1 MMTTMMNSENER
13 NQQPSEQA
21 INRIDEIAEGKP
33 IAFDGYNSHRKV
45 IKVVG
50 IGGGGGNALNHMYKE
65 GVDNVSYL
73 ALNTDAQDLNKLDLA
88 DKLVLGPNV
97 TQGLGAG
104 DDPERARLAAEE
116 SAEEI
121 RRHLDDGE
129 TKIVFLTAGMGGGT
143 GTGASPVVAKIAK
156 QELGLLTVA
165 IVTIPFLREGE
176 RKILKALKAVERLR
190 QEVDAILII
199 NNEKILDLYP
209 TEPYSRAL
217 YLADLTLVNAARSV
231 SDLIY
236 KQGEINVDTNDVV
249 KTLRNG
255 GVAVISSGIGEGKER
270 LKEAI
275 DKAVH
280 SPLLNGNDVY
290 RASRL
295 LVFFYMSREHE
306 LRVDEMEPL
315 NALSASMDRSFE
327 YIQGHAYDDSL
338 GDKVKFTILASGF
351 DLSATEQ
358 SVRSRVNEDH
368 LTMRERAA
376 NEEKNRILLEKYYD
390 GRDGHLLGSIGQARP
405 FIMNDDEIDDER
417 IIKILD
423 NTPAALRRH
432 DELEI
437 IRSDRAMRETKRTAS
452 HVSSSIVDEL
462 LSAEA
467 TETAIKPSE
476 EQPKKTIISF

>member
-1 MMTTMMNSENER
+1 MMMKMNFDSDKSMDTSAHNSEV
-13 NQQPSEQA
+13 
-21 INRIDEIAEGKP
+21 NRIDEIAEGEL
-33 IAFDGYNSHRKV
+33 ISFSGYNQSRRV

-50 IGGGGGNALNHMYKE
+50 IGGGGGNALNHMFKE

-73 ALNTDAQDLNKLDLA
+73 ALNTDAQDLNKLDIP
-88 DKLVLGPNV
+88 DKLVLGPSV

-116 SAEEI
+116 SSDDI
-121 RRHLDDGE
+121 RRLLDDQE
-129 TKIVFLTAGMGGGT
+129 TKIVFITAGMGGGT
-143 GTGASPVVAKIAK
+143 GTGASPVVARIAK
-156 QELGLLTVA
+156 KELGLLTVG

-190 QEVDAILII
+190 EEVDAILII
-199 NNEKILDLYP
+199 NNEKILELYP
-209 TEPYSRAL
+209 REAYSHAL

-255 GVAVISSGIGEGKER
+255 GVAVISSGIGEGEHR

-275 DKAVH
+275 EKAVN

-306 LRVDEMEPL
+306 LRIDEMAPL
-315 NALSASMDRSFE
+315 DALSASMDRSFE
-327 YIQGHAYDDSL
+327 YIQGHAFDDSL
-338 GDKVKFTILASGF
+338 GEKVKFTILASGF

-358 SVRSRVNEDH
+358 SVRKNSIEDR
-368 LTMRERAA
+368 LSMQERATR
-376 NEEKNRILLEKYYD
+376 EEQERELLGRYYEGKD
-390 GRDGHLLGSIGQARP
+390 GQLLGSLGQARP
-405 FIMNDDEIDDER
+405 FILGDDELEDDR

-432 DELEI
+432 DELEV
-437 IRSDRAMRETKRTAS
+437 IRSDKSFEKPKRALNSFYPKAGESQTKKEEKE
-452 HVSSSIVDEL
+452 SSADDE
-462 LSAEA
+462 SR
-467 TETAIKPSE
+467 
-476 EQPKKTIISF
+476 IISF

>member
-1 MMTTMMNSENER
+1 MKDSTNSPNNESQNR
-13 NQQPSEQA
+13 EV
-21 INRIDEIAEGKP
+21 NRIDEITEGEL
-33 IAFDGYNSHRKV
+33 ISFSGYNSSRRV

-50 IGGGGGNALNHMYKE
+50 IGGGGGNALNHMFKE

-73 ALNTDAQDLNKLDLA
+73 ALNTDAQDLNKLDIP
-88 DKLVLGPNV
+88 DRLVLGPSI

-121 RRHLDDGE
+121 KKLLDDGE
-129 TKIVFLTAGMGGGT
+129 TKIVFITAGMGGGT
-143 GTGASPVVAKIAK
+143 GTGASPIVARIAK
-156 QELGLLTVA
+156 SELGLLTVG

-190 QEVDAILII
+190 EEVDAILII
-199 NNEKILDLYP
+199 NNEKILELYP
-209 TEPYSRAL
+209 REPYSHAL

-255 GVAVISSGIGEGKER
+255 GVAVISSGVGEGEHR
-270 LKEAI
+270 LKDAI
-275 DKAVH
+275 DRAVH

-306 LRVDEMEPL
+306 LRIDEMAPL
-315 NALSASMDRSFE
+315 DALSASMDRSFE
-327 YIQGHAYDDSL
+327 YIQGHAFDDSL
-338 GDKVKFTILASGF
+338 GEKVKFTILASGF
-351 DLSATEQ
+351 DLTATEQ
-358 SVRSRVNEDH
+358 SIRQNNMEDR
-368 LTMRERAA
+368 LTMQERA
-376 NEEKNRILLEKYYD
+376 NREEQDRELLSRYYEGKD
-390 GRDGHLLGSIGQARP
+390 GQLLGAVGQSRP
-405 FIMNDDEIDDER
+405 FILADDELDNER

-437 IRSDRAMRETKRTAS
+437 IRSEKAYSKS
-452 HVSSSIVDEL
+452 
-462 LSAEA
+462 
-467 TETAIKPSE
+467 KPSLFGLKE
-476 EQPKKTIISF
+476 TNDSKQPEKESKRSNESRIISF

>member
-1 MMTTMMNSENER
+1 MMNFTNNPNNESQNSEV
-13 NQQPSEQA
+13 
-21 INRIDEIAEGKP
+21 NRIDSITEGEL
-33 IAFDGYNSHRKV
+33 ISFSGYNNSRRV

-50 IGGGGGNALNHMYKE
+50 IGGGGGNALNHMFKE

-73 ALNTDAQDLNKLDLA
+73 ALNTDAQDLNKLEIPDR
-88 DKLVLGPNV
+88 LVIGPSV

-116 SAEEI
+116 SAADI
-121 RRHLDDGE
+121 RKMLDDGE
-129 TKIVFLTAGMGGGT
+129 TKIVFITAGMGGGT
-143 GTGASPVVAKIAK
+143 GTGASPIVARIAK
-156 QELGLLTVA
+156 KELGLLTVG

-190 QEVDAILII
+190 DEVDAILII
-199 NNEKILDLYP
+199 NNEKILELYP
-209 TEPYSRAL
+209 REPYSHAL

-255 GVAVISSGIGEGKER
+255 GVAVISSGEGEGENR

-306 LRVDEMEPL
+306 LRIDEMAPL
-315 NALSASMDRSFE
+315 DALSASMDRSFE
-327 YIQGHAYDDSL
+327 YIQGHAFDDSL
-338 GDKVKFTILASGF
+338 GEKVKFTILASGF
-351 DLSATEQ
+351 DLSATEHSIRQ
-358 SVRSRVNEDH
+358 GNMEDR
-368 LTMRERAA
+368 LTMQERA
-376 NEEKNRILLEKYYD
+376 NREEQDRELLNRYYEGKD
-390 GRDGHLLGSIGQARP
+390 GQLLGSIGQSRP
-405 FIMNDDEIDDER
+405 FILFDEELDDER

-423 NTPAALRRH
+423 STPAALRRH
-432 DELEI
+432 DELEV
-437 IRSDRAMRETKRTAS
+437 IRSEYAFSK
-452 HVSSSIVDEL
+452 V
-462 LSAEA
+462 
-467 TETAIKPSE
+467 KPSFMRKQTHPKE
-476 EQPKKTIISF
+476 EDGAKDQNKGEGSRLITF

>member
-1 MMTTMMNSENER
+1 MKNYSFKSENSPHLSKGDMNHVDNITNGELI
-13 NQQPSEQA
+13 S
-21 INRIDEIAEGKP
+21 
-33 IAFDGYNSHRKV
+33 FSGYNRDRRV

-73 ALNTDAQDLNKLDLA
+73 ALNTDAQDLNKLEVPE
-88 DKLVLGPNV
+88 KLVLGPTV

-104 DDPERARLAAEE
+104 DDPERARLAAKE
-116 SAEEI
+116 STDEI
-121 RRHLDDGE
+121 RRILDDDE
-129 TKIVFLTAGMGGGT
+129 TKIIFITAGMGGGT

-156 QELGLLTVA
+156 TELGLLTVA

-209 TEPYSRAL
+209 REPYTEAL
-217 YLADLTLVNAARSV
+217 RLADLTLVNAARSV

-255 GVAVISSGIGEGKER
+255 GVAVISSGIGEGEHR
-270 LKEAI
+270 LKDAI
-275 DKAVH
+275 EKAIH

-295 LVFFYMSREHE
+295 LVFFYMSRKHE
-306 LRVDEMEPL
+306 LRIDEMQPL
-315 NALSASMDRSFE
+315 NDLSDRMDRSFE
-327 YIQGHAYDDSL
+327 YIQGHGYDDSL
-338 GDKVKFTILASGF
+338 GEKVKFTILASGF

-358 SVRSRVNEDH
+358 SIRSRTNEDR
-368 LTMRERAA
+368 LSMQEKAAIEKQNRELID
-376 NEEKNRILLEKYYD
+376 EYYEGKNGEPLNRLW
-390 GRDGHLLGSIGQARP
+390 QARP
-405 FIMNDDEIDDER
+405 FILDDDELDNDR

-423 NTPAALRRH
+423 NTPAALRSH

-437 IRSDRAMRETKRTAS
+437 IRADKDLTRRNSSIFTETNRDSIEGLTTKRGKYPDDS
-452 HVSSSIVDEL
+452 V
-462 LSAEA
+462 
-467 TETAIKPSE
+467 
-476 EQPKKTIISF
+476 PKKISF